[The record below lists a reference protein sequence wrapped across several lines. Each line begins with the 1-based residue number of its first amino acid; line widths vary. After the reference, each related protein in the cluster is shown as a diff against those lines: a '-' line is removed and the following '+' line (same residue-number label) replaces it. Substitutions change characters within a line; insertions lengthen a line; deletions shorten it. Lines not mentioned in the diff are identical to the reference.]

1 MVREIEDQLREV
13 VEGIG
18 YELVLVK
25 YGGPAR
31 RPTLTVFI
39 DREEGVGIE
48 DCSLVSQRL
57 SVLLDLLDPIPS
69 SYELIVSSPGLDRPL
84 VRQEDYVR
92 FAGRRAALTR
102 VRPGAQREVIDGIL
116 RGIDGSA
123 VLVEHRGAVQAIPLD
138 EIEAAHLVYEW
149 DG

>member
-1 MVREIEDQLREV
+1 
-13 VEGIG
+13 
-18 YELVLVK
+18 
-25 YGGPAR
+25 
-31 RPTLTVFI
+31 
-39 DREEGVGIE
+39 

-69 SYELIVSSPGLDRPL
+69 SYELSVSSPGLDRPL
-84 VRQEDYVR
+84 VRLEDYVR